1 MTKLVQVVSGP
12 LEGISSVIGEGE
24 PLSLGRSSHNH
35 MVLAYDP
42 WISSSHGVLKLIGD
56 NAHYMDMNSSNGSFV
71 AGKKIAANKYV
82 AVKDFLV
89 LGSTVL
95 RISNGS
101 KWLQGRPHR
110 LESTDL
116 RGLAQHP
123 LIKLAAEQALF
134 RQSPII
140 GTIHLFLALLD
151 SDRPEI
157 VRFLKSLN
165 FDVAKLRH
173 RIEKLL
179 IFEGK
184 NRWINDFLV
193 YQYKINKNSDT
204 LVTPMVQ
211 DLMERIMRMGESEWL
226 PHLKVI
232 LSENFNLLFPLMG
245 IDDEDDQEDDP
256 LELTDKVT
264 LNPFDSEHKEIILPA
279 RFWRHFDVA
288 LHKSRVVMITGR
300 RGSGKT
306 TILKQC
312 FHALPKVDIA
322 LFKSGEKR
330 IYDPRLFSLFN
341 SMEAFE
347 GYYQQIEADLHGEKT
362 IGIDH
367 FDQLLKLMESV
378 GMEVD
383 PLMTLIKQ
391 RPAPTILALHSKLLP
406 PLQHLFQN
414 ITLIHL
420 DDYLGKVK
428 RDILY
433 NLIEIFE
440 RDTKYRLDDEARKFL
455 RNQLLRRSNFMAV
468 ESFFDFC
475 RIRLENLSFLYSE
488 LNLAAQ
494 RGRRTISVL
503 FFQEMLDEWENARFG
518 AELNVTQS
526 VDVNATGK
534 HRAVTERFPSY
545 RNGEGGLVLR
555 LERAMRKFLEKH
567 FTKVMVTTTFDSMK
581 ELEGSDREYAVKE
594 RIRLLLECIDE
605 AFVHWHRGYSKDMS
619 PDSIANSVAI
629 EDDAEVL
636 WSEYSYRFQMMDE
649 AFLSEKFFDEFGR
662 VFLHR
667 LQEIN

>member
-12 LEGISSVIGEGE
+12 LEGISCVIGEGE

-35 MVLAYDP
+35 MVLAHDP
-42 WISSSHGVLKLIGD
+42 WISSSHGVLKLISD
-56 NAHYMDMNSSNGSFV
+56 EAHYMDMNSSNGSFV
-71 AGKKIAANKYV
+71 AGKKISSNKYV
-82 AVKDFLV
+82 PVSDFLV

-101 KWLQGRPHR
+101 KWIQGKPHR
-110 LESTDL
+110 LESADL
-116 RGLAQHP
+116 RPLAQHP

-151 SDRPEI
+151 SERPEI
-157 VRFLKSLN
+157 NRFLKSLN
-165 FDVAKLRH
+165 FDIGKLRH

-232 LSENFNLLFPLMG
+232 LSENFNLLFPLLG
-245 IDDEDDQEDDP
+245 INDEEDGAEDP

-264 LNPFDSEHKEIILPA
+264 LNPFDSEFKEIILPA
-279 RFWRHFDVA
+279 RFWRHFDA
-288 LHKSRVVMITGR
+288 GLQKSPLVIITGR

-312 FHALPKVDIA
+312 FHALAKVDIP
-322 LFKSGEKR
+322 LFKSGDKR
-330 IYDPRLFSLFN
+330 IFDPQLFSLFN
-341 SMEAFE
+341 TMDAFDD
-347 GYYQQIEADLHGEKT
+347 YYAQIVEELNSDKI

-367 FDQLLKLMESV
+367 FDHLTKMMESRNKNI
-378 GMEVD
+378 EALIE
-383 PLMTLIKQ
+383 LMIDRDNVTVV
-391 RPAPTILALHSKLLP
+391 ALDSKLLP
-406 PLQHLFQN
+406 SHQHWFQQVG
-414 ITLIHL
+414 LIHL

-428 RDILY
+428 RDILN
-433 NLIEIFE
+433 NLIDLFE
-440 RDTKYRLDDEARKFL
+440 RDTKYRLDDAARKLL
-455 RNQLLRRSNFMAV
+455 RQKLLRRTNFMAV
-468 ESFFDFC
+468 EAFFDFC
-475 RIRLENLSFLYSE
+475 RIRLESLSFLYSE
-488 LNLAAQ
+488 VNFVMPK
-494 RGRRTISVL
+494 GRPTISAA
-503 FFQEMLDEWENARFG
+503 FFGTMLEEWENARFG
-518 AELNVTQS
+518 AELSVTQS
-526 VDVNATGK
+526 VEVGSTGK
-534 HRAVTERFPSY
+534 HRAITERFPSY
-545 RNGEGGLVLR
+545 RNGEGSLCLR
-555 LERAMRKFLEKH
+555 LERSMRNFLEKH
-567 FTKVMVTTTFDSMK
+567 FGQVLVNATFDSMK
-581 ELEGSDREYAVKE
+581 ELEGADREHAVKE
-594 RIRLLLECIDE
+594 RLRLLLESIDE
-605 AFVHWHRGYSKDMS
+605 SFVYWHRGYSKDMS
-619 PDSIANSVAI
+619 PDNIAGSVAI

-649 AFLSEKFFDEFGR
+649 HFLSEKFFDEFGR

-667 LQEIN
+667 LNEIV